1 MPIPPPVATTSC
13 APDDDTTWGV
23 QLASSVPAITL
34 NEFDEFDTTSY
45 GGDVTDDTSIQSED
59 TYEEFNISELSQVT
73 SSFDLMEDKEVLAE
87 SNIQAMATI

>member
-1 MPIPPPVATTSC
+1 M
-13 APDDDTTWGV
+13 
-23 QLASSVPAITL
+23 
-34 NEFDEFDTTSY
+34 
-45 GGDVTDDTSIQSED
+45 TDDTSTQSED